1 MKKLNVVILAAG
13 KGERMVSKRPKVMH
27 EIMGRPMI
35 RYVVERAQELS
46 PARIV
51 VVVGYGREKVEEYLR
66 PYPVACAL
74 QRAQK
79 GTANALLAAGKFIDG
94 GDVLVL
100 YGDVPII
107 EKETLRNF
115 LAFYEKT
122 KCITFMTTDVPD
134 PGGYGRV
141 IMSGDEILAIREDI
155 DATRKEREINR
166 INTGICIIPAKSF
179 PLLRSITADNKK
191 GEYYLTDICKV
202 GRQKGQGIKG
212 YNHGDAREVLG
223 INTRKELLEA
233 NEIMR
238 QRIIGQHMQKGVTI
252 LDRNVYIESGV
263 KIGIDTTVSPN
274 CHLLGDTV
282 IGSDVVIGPNVIV
295 KDSVVHDNVVIEG
308 FVTIEGTEI
317 KEGAKIGPFSRLRPG
332 TVIGKGARIGNFV
345 EVKNSR
351 IDKDARA
358 GHLAYIGDAE
368 VGKNVN
374 IGAGTITCNYD
385 GARKH
390 RTVIGDN
397 VLVGSNTELVAPVKI
412 GRDAVIGAGST
423 ITEDVPGGALA
434 LTRVK
439 QKHVPGYGR
448 KKRCAE

>member
-51 VVVGYGREKVEEYLR
+51 VIVGYGREKVEEYLKS
-66 PYPVACAL
+66 YPVTCAL

-79 GTANALLAAGKFIDG
+79 GTAHALLTAGKFIDN

-179 PLLRSITADNKK
+179 PLLRSISADNKK
-191 GEYYLTDICKV
+191 GEYYLTDICTI
-202 GRQKGQGIKG
+202 GRQKGETVKG
-212 YNHGDAREVLG
+212 YNHENAREVLG

-233 NEIMR
+233 NATMG
-238 QRIIGQHMQKGVTI
+238 QRIIAQHMQKGVTI
-252 LDRNVYIESGV
+252 LDKNVYIESGV
-263 KIGIDTTVSPN
+263 KIGIDTTVFPN
-274 CHLLGDTV
+274 CYLLGRTA
-282 IGSDVVIGPNVIV
+282 IGSDVVIGPNVVV

-308 FVTIEGTEI
+308 FVTIEGAEI

-351 IDKDARA
+351 IDKDVRA
-358 GHLAYIGDAE
+358 SHLAYIGDTE

-385 GARKH
+385 GVRKH

-423 ITEDVPGGALA
+423 ITKDVPGGALA
-434 LTRVK
+434 LTRVQ